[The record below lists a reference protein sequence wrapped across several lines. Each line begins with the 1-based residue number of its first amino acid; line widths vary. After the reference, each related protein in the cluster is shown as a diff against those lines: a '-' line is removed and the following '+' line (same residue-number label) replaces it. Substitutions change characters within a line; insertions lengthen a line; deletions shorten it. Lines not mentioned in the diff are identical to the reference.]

1 MESLRTLQMNWAK
14 VDYELQSILSKV
26 TRPADEDTVGNMDE
40 MIQKSENR
48 MIEFMQKQMEG
59 EIAEKDWHAEC
70 TLLPHNIAILKKNK
84 TELERKDAEAINSE
98 DRINDMMA
106 LLKNRDLDGAEFNEA
121 LVRKI
126 IQSISVEGKDML
138 KITLKNGTEVQ
149 QPWR

>member
-1 MESLRTLQMNWAK
+1 MLCQYPPFGIITIRW
-14 VDYELQSILSKV
+14 Y
-26 TRPADEDTVGNMDE
+26 
-40 MIQKSENR
+40 
-48 MIEFMQKQMEG
+48 
-59 EIAEKDWHAEC
+59 AEC
-70 TLLPHNIAILKKNK
+70 TLLSHNIAILKKK
-84 TELERKDAEAINSE
+84 KAELERKDAEAINSE

-138 KITLKNGTEVQ
+138 KITFKNGTEVQ